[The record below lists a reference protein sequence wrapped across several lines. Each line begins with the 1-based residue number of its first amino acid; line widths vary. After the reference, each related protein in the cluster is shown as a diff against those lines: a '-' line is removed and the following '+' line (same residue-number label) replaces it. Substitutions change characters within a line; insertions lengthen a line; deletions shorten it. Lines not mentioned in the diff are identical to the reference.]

1 MSGLTLLLFVVVSW
15 IFVYLQVQ
23 GIWFRHWI
31 GSGISFLPAFIVY
44 TAWAQPVWVATC
56 ITILSSLWL
65 DALSNQPLGLSLI
78 PFVVVA
84 VVVQDRRQMLVT
96 HEFRMQFWLGAAASL
111 AVNIMTYTLLRLISV
126 DFIASWGTWWILLV
140 SAVLNGIACVVLF
153 PVFNRLRYA
162 LEYQPILAP
171 TYRYDREIKRGRN

>member
-65 DALSNQPLGLSLI
+65 DALSNQPLGLSLK
-78 PFVVVA
+78 
-84 VVVQDRRQMLVT
+84 
-96 HEFRMQFWLGAAASL
+96 AAYVHHGPSADASL
-111 AVNIMTYTLLRLISV
+111 ASYRENALTCLLGHRR
-126 DFIASWGTWWILLV
+126 T
-140 SAVLNGIACVVLF
+140 AC
-153 PVFNRLRYA
+153 
-162 LEYQPILAP
+162 
-171 TYRYDREIKRGRN
+171 